1 MTKILIDEALRL
13 AFSIEGGWCRD
24 LGRETAAELRRLHQ
38 SEREGWRYADELE
51 KERKQLQAMLNAERG
66 QSVGWAKDTGKKLR
80 ITHMNM
86 EGDDGWRPLV
96 YGDTTPPAPAQEL
109 VGFDEWWSN
118 EGSQAPKPT
127 DDMYEHCKRMCEIA
141 WSNGAYRALEKA
153 AQQKPAVAAYWAV
166 VDWDGKHIQ
175 VDQDTMQLEVYETKH
190 HAKANVNSRTKAMLV
205 YISATPPAPAQP
217 LTMVEMVDAAMV
229 ATRTIYPPITRS
241 QCETIIRAAAHGIT
255 GEKNG

>member
-1 MTKILIDEALRL
+1 MTKILIDEAVRLVNNRHNAHLLSWQANACTELLRL
-13 AFSIEGGWCRD
+13 HAENQALRQA
-24 LGRETAAELRRLHQ
+24 LGQ
-38 SEREGWRYADELE
+38 
-51 KERKQLQAMLNAERG
+51 
-66 QSVGWAKDTGKKLR
+66 
-80 ITHMNM
+80 
-86 EGDDGWRPLV
+86 
-96 YGDTTPPAPAQEL
+96 PAPAQEL

-127 DDMYEHCKRMCEIA
+127 DGMYEHCKRMCEIA

-205 YISATPPAPAQP
+205 YISATPPAPAEP
-217 LTMVEMVDAAMV
+217 DPDELTIAYMSGVYEGKKAERKRIVNLLMIQHEAAKGAHNYWKV
-229 ATRTIYPPITRS
+229 AANLIQAEVASDT
-241 QCETIIRAAAHGIT
+241 
-255 GEKNG
+255 